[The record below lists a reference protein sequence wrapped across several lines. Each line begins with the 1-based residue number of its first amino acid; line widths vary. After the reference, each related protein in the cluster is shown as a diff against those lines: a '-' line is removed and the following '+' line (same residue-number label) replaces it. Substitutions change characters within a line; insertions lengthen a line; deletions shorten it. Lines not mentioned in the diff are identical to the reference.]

1 MQYLKSKK
9 DYNINNMAPFFH
21 ILYRNAKTFRIL
33 ITLLVLLIFSINK
46 TNAAVEKELQE
57 VRYAKAL
64 IAFNDKDYEKAIK
77 YLGTNLNYKHVHL
90 ESIELLGQI
99 HEKKKNFKKAIRVY
113 YFLLKRADAL
123 KYIAIPYDKYFKD
136 RLEDLPKPNAKQLS
150 YLFKLGSLYI
160 SYHDQLLEKFEVDDN
175 IQKIKN
181 SKKKRA
187 IKVKMKEGNKTKIT
201 VITQEEKR
209 QALSLKIVQLAEKY
223 LNICKENNFSLG
235 LTNFMLG
242 LAEKKKGN
250 YHESSKLFKLAY
262 QLSFDIDENE
272 GQNVEQIKKKLDDGQ
287 KSLKEVLEFY
297 IGDSLFKEGHR
308 ELATKYL
315 KSLSSSTRTGSLRSF
330 TRLYIDSLE
339 SSYLS
344 ISTVLGAGV
353 DTNPSNQDPT
363 TITNPEYGE
372 SDFYQNVEFN
382 MFYNSNQK
390 NNWAYTINGGYEQ
403 NTFFKSIYQ
412 ASDTATYSFSSEI
425 KYLQMPTGIWKLAF
439 SMSNLHTKQDDSNAF
454 SSFSSSVGATP
465 SYDRYFKFG
474 VISLSFP
481 ISTNSLTTTNGTAEY
496 LETFTSITVT
506 PWAISKLFQ
515 PSYSVTFGSTSTNGV
530 ISNSSNFRFSFT
542 NQFSFSDD
550 STMFLSASL
559 RLNTAE
565 TASESTQTIDASG
578 QWLYSLNHWLEN
590 LMLQTKIDTS
600 YTRVGE
606 TDPEI
611 IKRHRISTNLQISF

>member
-64 IAFNDKDYEKAIK
+64 IAFNDKDYDKAIK

-372 SDFYQNVEFN
+372 ADIYQNVEFN

-403 NTFFKSIYQ
+403 NTFFK
-412 ASDTATYSFSSEI
+412 
-425 KYLQMPTGIWKLAF
+425 
-439 SMSNLHTKQDDSNAF
+439 
-454 SSFSSSVGATP
+454 
-465 SYDRYFKFG
+465 
-474 VISLSFP
+474 
-481 ISTNSLTTTNGTAEY
+481 SLTTTNGTAEY

-611 IKRHRISTNLQISF
+611 IKRHRISTNFQISF